1 MASDANLREKG
12 TNMYVADIIRE
23 HLVEKRAETLDGIT
37 GTMFKLDDV
46 LPKDVLKR
54 IASYDGI
61 RVYTTANL
69 DAPRLKS
76 TAVFIADGTPL
87 C

>member
-1 MASDANLREKG
+1 MLVTYEQARDAKRLS
-12 TNMYVADIIRE
+12 VAIPAKNQEAATEPEDS
-23 HLVEKRAETLDGIT
+23 VAE
-37 GTMFKLDDV
+37 V
-46 LPKDVLKR
+46 H
-54 IASYDGI
+54 
-61 RVYTTANL
+61 TTANL